1 MSLLLWLIYL
11 AGCWGLA
18 DIFIKQAQFDIQ
30 QWQTKELTLNTWQ
43 VTHSTLQWAVKLE
56 PQHPDFLEFMGM
68 AYFLHKNLKVG
79 TAKKL
84 TADYHALNYFLKAAK
99 QRPVSAYA
107 WANIVIMKHHL
118 KQYDKQLFKALETA
132 ILLGPWEPFV
142 QLTVAEVG
150 LANWD
155 RLPPKT
161 QLTVLTM
168 IEQGMRWQSKSVRTL
183 IEKYQRKEVVCKHS
197 GQKTV
202 FADFCQ

>member
-1 MSLLLWLIYL
+1 
-11 AGCWGLA
+11 
-18 DIFIKQAQFDIQ
+18 
-30 QWQTKELTLNTWQ
+30 
-43 VTHSTLQWAVKLE
+43 
-56 PQHPDFLEFMGM
+56 MGM
-68 AYFLHKNLKVG
+68 AYFLQKDLKVS

-118 KQYDKQLFKALETA
+118 KQYDAQFFKALETA

-161 QLTVLTM
+161 QFTVLTM
-168 IEQGMRWQSKSVRTL
+168 IEKGMRRQSKPVRIL
-183 IEKYQRKEVVCKHS
+183 IEKYQRKEVVCEYS

-202 FADFCQ
+202 FTDFCQ